1 MTSAPHHPNFGQW
14 AAIAYFLAGLRRSA
28 SALAAKPAAALGAQA
43 KRDTGAAAGFAA
55 AGFQNLPD
63 GNHGDNNYR
72 ALS

>member
-1 MTSAPHHPNFGQW
+1 MTSAPHHPNFSQW

-28 SALAAKPAAALGAQA
+28 PALAGKTAAAPGVQAQ
-43 KRDTGAAAGFAA
+43 RDTGAAAGLTA

-63 GNHGDNNYR
+63 GNHGDINYR